1 MSSLLSR
8 YRRAFITIVILLV
21 VSPLFGVVGAE
32 LVGYHEPLD
41 VAAEALGLEESSIW
55 SGLLPDY
62 SIPGLPEDWLSASMG
77 YIISG
82 VVGVLIILAIGFI
95 LTRLSGK

>member
-8 YRRAFITIVILLV
+8 YRRALIAIVILLV

-62 SIPGLPEDWLSASMG
+62 STPGLPEDWLSASMG